1 VITIEGHDESA
12 MDEADWDSLLEAL
25 APVDFLLLEQVYV
38 VERVPVALRTVQR
51 RLSYLNLT
59 ERTISRH
66 AVALA
71 DSRLIGLVTSCETL
85 LNPVPRLQENVEVL
99 VRIWR
104 ARQQLSLG
112 THMAAVGQ
120 GKFDELT

>member
-1 VITIEGHDESA
+1 MDEQDDFS
-12 MDEADWDSLLEAL
+12 MDEADWEYLLEAL
-25 APVDFLLLEQVYV
+25 TPLDFLLLEQIYV
-38 VERVPVALRTVQR
+38 VERAPVALRTAQR

-71 DSRLIGLVTSCETL
+71 DRHLVGLVNSCETL

-104 ARQQLSLG
+104 VRQQFSRDS
-112 THMAAVGQ
+112 HMAAVGQ
-120 GKFDELT
+120 RTLDESS

>member
-1 VITIEGHDESA
+1 MITIEGHDETG
-12 MDEADWDSLLEAL
+12 MDEADWECLLETL
-25 APVDFLLLEQVYV
+25 TPIDFLLLEQVYV
-38 VERVPVALRTVQR
+38 VERAPVALRTAQR

-71 DSRLIGLVTSCETL
+71 DRHLIGLVTSCETL
-85 LNPVPRLQENVEVL
+85 LNPVPRLQSNVEIL

-104 ARQQLSLG
+104 VRQQLSLG
-112 THMAAVGQ
+112 SHMAAVGQ
-120 GKFDELT
+120 GTFDELT

>member
-1 VITIEGHDESA
+1 
-12 MDEADWDSLLEAL
+12 MDEADWECLLETL
-25 APVDFLLLEQVYV
+25 TPIDFLLLEQVYV
-38 VERVPVALRTVQR
+38 VERAPVALRTAQR

-71 DSRLIGLVTSCETL
+71 DRHLIGLVTSCETL
-85 LNPVPRLQENVEVL
+85 LNPVPRLQSNIEIL

-104 ARQQLSLG
+104 VRQQLSLG
-112 THMAAVGQ
+112 SHMAAVGQ
-120 GKFDELT
+120 GTFDELT